1 MTNSPMTCSE
11 PLAKKVCSHE
21 AMDVTPKAVK
31 SNGTKQN
38 GHSTP
43 TKGGDDVPMADAVGD
58 ASNSDAETT
67 PGRRGRPSRGSR
79 SASRTT
85 DEETD
90 SRAPATRTSARLRS
104 SRKWDLT
111 KIWNK
116 KNFYRVR
123 VSREEV
129 FSSNNFCHF
138 SLPTDTYDNK
148 TAIKKN
154 ETNKFPFS
162 TNSKFTERTFSK
174 YHYHQRLVNSYFY
187 FHLWLI
193 P

>member
-1 MTNSPMTCSE
+1 MRLLLIWFEENVGTNSRSGKSAKDEGQSDLNVWKDEIFQQLSKINLMTNSPMTCSE

-104 SRKWDLT
+104 SRK
-111 KIWNK
+111 
-116 KNFYRVR
+116 
-123 VSREEV
+123 
-129 FSSNNFCHF
+129 
-138 SLPTDTYDNK
+138 
-148 TAIKKN
+148 
-154 ETNKFPFS
+154 
-162 TNSKFTERTFSK
+162 
-174 YHYHQRLVNSYFY
+174 
-187 FHLWLI
+187 
-193 P
+193 